1 MNDKLLIT
9 VNVPSLGKDYNIF
22 IPYNDR
28 IYNVI
33 DGIVSVIY
41 ELSEQRLDTS
51 KRYYL
56 FNEDDG
62 TFYDRNTIINTS
74 NIKNMSKLV
83 LFGF

>member
-1 MNDKLLIT
+1 MNDRVLVTI
-9 VNVPSLGKDYNIF
+9 NVPEIGKDYNVF

-28 IYNVI
+28 LYNII
-33 DGIVSVIY
+33 DGIVAILY
-41 ELSEQRLDTS
+41 ELSEKRFDVN

-62 TFYDRNTIINTS
+62 TFYDKNTIVNTS
-74 NIKNMSKLV
+74 NIKNMSKLI